1 MVIWQLNL
9 RHLAAIAKIRRLRTL
24 SAAADAVNLTQPA
37 ITQALNRF
45 EELVGLPLFERR
57 HDGMVPVSAAEIL
70 VPRIEAALAHIASPH
85 VTMAR
90 LRSFVALADAGSYAG
105 ASLATGLSQPSLHRA
120 VNDLSLALRKTLVQ
134 RQGGRMALTEPGRQL
149 ARSFRLARAELET
162 GLSEI
167 EALRGRE
174 TRSIAIGAMP
184 LSRARVLP
192 AAVTRFH
199 QRYPRIKLV
208 VVEGSRS
215 ELLEPLCNGALDFMV
230 GALREP
236 LLEPDLVQRP
246 LFIDVPVVI
255 GRKGHPLCGKSPG
268 PAELACYP
276 WTIPAKGAPLRDGFE
291 RYFRDAGIFAPDVPI
306 ESGSMMMIRQILL
319 DSDFLTML
327 SPDQVAVELQAGWL
341 EQVVGLPPELGRT
354 IGVTTRLSWQ
364 PTQLQGE
371 FLADLADVAL
381 RRGA

>member
-9 RHLAAIAKIRRLRTL
+9 RHLAAIAKISRLGTI
-24 SAAADAVNLTQPA
+24 SAAAEAVSLTQPA

-45 EELVGLPLFERR
+45 EELVGEPLFERR
-57 HDGMVPVSAAEIL
+57 HDGMAPLSAAEML

-90 LRSFVALADAGSYAG
+90 LRSLVALADAGSYAG
-105 ASLATGLSQPSLHRA
+105 ASLRTGLSQPSLHRA
-120 VNDLSLALRKTLVQ
+120 VNDLSLALRKPLVQ
-134 RQGGRMALTEPGRQL
+134 RQGRRLTLTEAGRLL
-149 ARSFRLARAELET
+149 ARSFRLARVELET

-184 LSRARVLP
+184 LSRARILP
-192 AAVTRFH
+192 AAITRFH
-199 QRYPRIKLV
+199 RRHPRVKLV

-236 LLEPDLVQRP
+236 LLEPDLVQKH
-246 LFIDVPVVI
+246 LFVDVPVVI
-255 GRKGHPLCGKSPG
+255 GRKGHPLCGKAPG

-276 WTIPAKGAPLRDGFE
+276 WTIPAVGAPLRDGFE
-291 RYFRDAGIFAPDVPI
+291 RYFRDAGLGVPEVPI
-306 ESGSMMMIRQILL
+306 ESGSMMIIRQILL
-319 DSDFLTML
+319 DSDFLTLL

-341 EQVVGLPPELGRT
+341 AQIVGLPPALGRS

-364 PTQLQGE
+364 PTRVQGE
-371 FLADLADVAL
+371 FLADLADVA
-381 RRGA
+381 RAGG